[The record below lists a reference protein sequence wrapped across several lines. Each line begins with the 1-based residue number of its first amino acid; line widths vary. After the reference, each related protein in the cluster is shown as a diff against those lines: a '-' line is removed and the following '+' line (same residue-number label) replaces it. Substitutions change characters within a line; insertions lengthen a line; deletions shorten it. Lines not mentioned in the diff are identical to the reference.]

1 MTQAEIEQEI
11 STLEQQIEDNK
22 VTIAEIVG
30 VPVEELDLANLPTE
44 GLDEE
49 QAAEVQKLVQ
59 EINSL
64 SMRIEALNE
73 MLGNA
78 SAAASNSFNGEV

>member
-1 MTQAEIEQEI
+1 MTQAELEQEI
-11 STLEQQIEDNK
+11 ATLEQQIEDNK
-22 VTIAEIVG
+22 MMIADTVG

-49 QAAEVQKLVQ
+49 QTAEVERLVQ

>member
-11 STLEQQIEDNK
+11 ATLEQQIADNK
-22 VTIAEIVG
+22 TIIADIVG

-49 QAAEVQKLVQ
+49 QAGEVQRLVQ

-64 SMRIEALNE
+64 SMRIDALNQ

-78 SAAASNSFNGEV
+78 SAAASNSFIGEV

>member
-1 MTQAEIEQEI
+1 MTQAELEQEI
-11 STLEQQIEDNK
+11 ATLEQPIEDNK
-22 VTIAEIVG
+22 MMIADTVG

-49 QAAEVQKLVQ
+49 QTAEVERLVQ

-64 SMRIEALNE
+64 AMRIEALKE
-73 MLGNA
+73 MLSNSTA
-78 SAAASNSFNGEV
+78 SAASSFMGEV